1 MPQQL
6 NNCPVCQSA
15 SLKSF
20 LMVRD
25 YSVSGQEFK
34 LDQCSE
40 CGFVFTNPRPG
51 PEEIGP
57 YYKSEDYISHTN
69 SSRGLMNKIYQ
80 FARARAIKNK
90 LRLIEAHK
98 PRPRTLL
105 DYGCG
110 TGEFL
115 AAARNNGFTCAG
127 IEPDVDARKLAIAN
141 HKLNVE
147 APDHLAKLPQG
158 TFGVITLWHVLE
170 HIHQLHETLQQLK
183 RCLSSEGVLIIA
195 VPNRTAY
202 DALKYGQH
210 WAAYDVPRHLYH
222 FSIPDMQKLMKEAGF
237 TCNEIKPMFFDP
249 YYIGLLSTKYQG
261 GMNPL
266 RALTTGAATTWA
278 GKKDISKNS
287 SLIYVFRHKL

>member
-6 NNCPVCQSA
+6 NKCPVCQSA

-20 LMVRD
+20 LMVKD

-57 YYKSEDYISHTN
+57 YYKSENYISHTN
-69 SSRGLMNKIYQ
+69 SSRGLMNKVYQ
-80 FARARAIKNK
+80 LARARAINVK
-90 LRLIEAHK
+90 LKLIEAQN
-98 PRPRTLL
+98 PRHRTLL

-115 AAARNNGFTCAG
+115 AAARKVGFNCAG
-127 IEPDVDARKLAIAN
+127 IEPDSEARERARSN
-141 HKLNVE
+141 HKLIVE
-147 APDHLAKLPQG
+147 APDHLSKLPQG
-158 TFGVITLWHVLE
+158 SFGVITLWHVLE
-170 HIHQLHETLQQLK
+170 HVHELDETIKQLK
-183 RCLSSEGVLIIA
+183 RCLSSEGVLIVA

-202 DALKYGQH
+202 DADKYGNY

-222 FSIPDMQKLMKEAGF
+222 FSIPDMQRLMNEAGF
-237 TCNEIKPMFFDP
+237 TCHTIKPMFFDP

-261 GMNPL
+261 NMNPL
-266 RALTTGAATTWA
+266 RAFTTGLATTLS
-278 GKKDISKNS
+278 GRKDISKNS
-287 SLIYVFRHKL
+287 SLIYVFRHK